1 MKLSR
6 IILSAGVLGSLV
18 GLAYVGQKMESAGI
32 KMVAAGEKFVST
44 LSKEQKAK
52 AVFDFDSK
60 ERMNFHFV
68 PMQNAKKRP
77 TRKGLPLQD
86 MTEDQRKG
94 ALALLEAG
102 TSKSGKEKALTI
114 M

>member
-6 IILSAGVLGSLV
+6 VIVSVAVLGGLV
-18 GLAYVGQKMESAGI
+18 GLAYVAQKMESAGM

-52 AVFDFDSK
+52 ALFDFDSK
-60 ERMNFHFV
+60 ERTNWHFV
-68 PMQNAKKRP
+68 PLQDAKKRP
-77 TRKGLPLQD
+77 RRKGLPLQE
-86 MTEDQRKG
+86 MTEDQSKA

-102 TSKSGKEKALTI
+102 
-114 M
+114 